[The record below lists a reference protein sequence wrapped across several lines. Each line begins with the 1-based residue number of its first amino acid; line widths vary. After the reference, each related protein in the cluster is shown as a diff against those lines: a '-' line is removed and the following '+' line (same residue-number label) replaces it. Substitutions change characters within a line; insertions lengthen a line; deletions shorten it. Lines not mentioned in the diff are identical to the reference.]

1 MLTVAR
7 VMPVVIMVLK
17 VVMAMAVVFVGSRS
31 GSESGKESGSG
42 NGKKSDEGSG
52 RVFEVVVVRVW
63 N

>member
-1 MLTVAR
+1 
-7 VMPVVIMVLK
+7 MPVVIVVMK
-17 VVMAMAVVFVGSRS
+17 VVVAMAVVFIGSRRGI

-52 RVFEVVVVRVW
+52 RVFRVVVVRVW